1 MFNLLRDVIVTATQG
16 MITIR
21 DQGPPINVKAYQL
34 TQTPVPGGMTIADF
48 NGDGYDDFVL
58 AQTDIGND
66 GKWHGYLEFVTA
78 EDVNDLSQGLNP
90 GPYVPA
96 DFAVRANALGR
107 ASITSGDLDGDGIPE
122 VIVAYGSGQYG
133 VGPRVEIDIYRFSP
147 KDETGTLEKV
157 GTATFNPGHA
167 SQQNILP
174 VIVLAGNFTGATPSQ
189 TDNGTRDQLAVVSER
204 DFASFT
210 ETYLTSIAV
219 DVDPSQ
225 TPTALTPVVKK
236 NSIYRCQ
243 SYSKCES
250 GKVI

>member
-78 EDVNDLSQGLNP
+78 KDVNDLSKGLNP
-90 GPYVPA
+90 GPYTPA
-96 DFAVRANALGR
+96 DFPVGANDLGT

-122 VIVAYGSGQYG
+122 VIVAYPLF
-133 VGPRVEIDIYRFSP
+133 GPEVVVNIYRFSREL
-147 KDETGTLEKV
+147 DRTLEKV
-157 GTATFNPGHA
+157 GTTTFDPDIYDGHD
-167 SQQNILP
+167 ITR
-174 VIVLAGNFTGATPSQ
+174 VVVLAGNFTGATPGKTTTAPEIS
-189 TDNGTRDQLAVVSER
+189 S
-204 DFASFT
+204 
-210 ETYLTSIAV
+210 
-219 DVDPSQ
+219 PS
-225 TPTALTPVVKK
+225 
-236 NSIYRCQ
+236 
-243 SYSKCES
+243 
-250 GKVI
+250 